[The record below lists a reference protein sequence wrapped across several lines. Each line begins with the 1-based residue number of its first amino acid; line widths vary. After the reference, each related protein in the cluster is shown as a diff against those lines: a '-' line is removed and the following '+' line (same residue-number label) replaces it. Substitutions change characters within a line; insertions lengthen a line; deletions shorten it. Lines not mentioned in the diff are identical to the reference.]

1 MRSLLVNC
9 KLTEVNVNGHEN
21 AVFALGAGQQL
32 SVARIRP
39 NVGGVQG
46 VMPLLD

>member
-1 MRSLLVNC
+1 MRSLLVNR
-9 KLTEVNVNGHEN
+9 KLTEVNVDGYEN
-21 AVFALGAGQQL
+21 AFLALGAGQQL

-46 VMPLLD
+46 VVPLLD